1 MPAGAPVR
9 LNSTSAADGG
19 VLPFNASLSSTEGV
33 LPPVTGLTGALLKS
47 SSLAARLPT
56 VMLMSAV
63 AVAHSALFGAGRQT
77 W

>member
-9 LNSTSAADGG
+9 LSSTSAAAGG
-19 VLPFNASLSSTEGV
+19 VLPFNASLSSTDGV
-33 LPPVTGLTGALLKS
+33 LPPVTGLIGAALKL

-56 VMLMSAV
+56 VMLMLAV
-63 AVAHSALFGAGRQT
+63 AVAHSVVFGAGRQA